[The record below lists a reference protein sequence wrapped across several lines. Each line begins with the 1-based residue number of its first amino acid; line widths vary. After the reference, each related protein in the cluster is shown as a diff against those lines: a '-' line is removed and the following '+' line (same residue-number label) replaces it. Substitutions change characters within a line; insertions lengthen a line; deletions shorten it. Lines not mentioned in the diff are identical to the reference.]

1 MSADISRI
9 LNEWDYDPENAV
21 RIITAENG
29 RSVLQVRQPMGIE
42 QYELDGRP
50 DGKEA
55 AGHTTVLEEIDAR
68 LTDWVTEH
76 GSDEGFSIGRSDAAR
91 LQGEGV
97 MFYYRYYLLFQLND
111 FPRVARDTSHNLRLC
126 DLMEHYCE
134 NEEDRISVL
143 QYRPYIL
150 RMHAMALSMEA
161 VQQNLVD
168 QAVSALESAIEE
180 IEGLDDI
187 PTPPFQFERP
197 RSASYLRAALEQVRQ
212 NHAGPRQKL
221 EEELESAVK
230 EENYERAAEIRDRIR
245 ALE

>member
-1 MSADISRI
+1 MDISGI
-9 LNEWDYDPENAV
+9 LNEWDYDPENSV
-21 RIITAENG
+21 RIITADDG

-50 DGKEA
+50 DGRESF
-55 AGHTTVLEEIDAR
+55 GHATVLEEVEAR
-68 LTDWVTEH
+68 LSAWVSEH
-76 GSDEGFSIGRSDAAR
+76 GSDDGFMIGREDAAR

-126 DLMEHYCE
+126 DLMDRYCE
-134 NEEDRISVL
+134 HEEDRISVL

-161 VQQNLVD
+161 VQQNLVE
-168 QAVSALESAIEE
+168 QAVSTLERAIDEIEE
-180 IEGLDDI
+180 LEDI

-197 RSASYLRAALEQVRQ
+197 RSASYLRAALEQVRE
-212 NHAGPRQKL
+212 NYAGPREKL
-221 EEELESAVK
+221 EQELETALG
-230 EENYERAAEIRDRIR
+230 EENYERAAEIRDRLKE
-245 ALE
+245 LE